1 MKHIY
6 FFFFIALSTFM
17 QCAPKQ
23 ESGLK
28 IFKYNQASGITS
40 LDPAFAKNQANI
52 WAVSQLYNGLV
63 HLNQNMNV
71 APAIAKSWAYSNDSK
86 TITFILRNDVQFH
99 QTGVFEQ
106 ETRMVTAHDFVYSFN
121 RIIDPKVASPGAWIF
136 NGKIDTQ
143 KPFVALNDTTFQIN
157 LQQAFG
163 PMLGILSMPYCFAV
177 PYEAVSFY
185 GKDFR
190 AHPLG
195 TGPFIFKVWEE
206 GTALVALK
214 NPIYF
219 EKDAQ
224 GHQLPFVDGFKVT
237 FMESKKMEFL
247 TFMKGELDILFGV
260 DKSFVDDI
268 LDENAEL
275 KTEWQDLLI
284 LYKSPFL
291 NTEYLGFNFK
301 GASTWLK
308 FKEFRQAINYCYDKE
323 GMIRYLR
330 KGVGAPAISG
340 FIPKGLPPY
349 DDKALKGY
357 NYDSK
362 KAKVLL
368 ESISYDGTEVILST
382 NETYKDMALYIA
394 KEAEKVG
401 VKLKVDVVQPSLLR
415 EWMVNGQV
423 DFFRGSWI
431 ADYPDAENYLSL
443 FYSKNGA
450 PPNYTRFKSS
460 TFDKLYEQSFEIA
473 DLSERLNLYRKMD
486 SILVDEAPVVFLYYD
501 EILRITHNNIKN
513 VRPNPLNTLDI
524 KYIKKDKL

>member
-1 MKHIY
+1 
-6 FFFFIALSTFM
+6 M
-17 QCAPKQ
+17 QCAPK
-23 ESGLK
+23 EENSLK

-52 WAVSQLYNGLV
+52 WAVSQLFNGLV
-63 HLNQNMNV
+63 QLYSTMNV
-71 APAIAKSWAYSNDSK
+71 APAIAKSWEFSNESK
-86 TITFILRNDVQFH
+86 TITFILRTDVKFH
-99 QTGVFEQ
+99 QKGVFEQ
-106 ETRMVTAHDFVYSFN
+106 ATRFVTAAYFVYSFN

-136 NGKIDTQ
+136 NWKIDTI
-143 KPFVALNDTTFQIN
+143 KPFVALNDTTFQLN

-163 PMLGILSMPYCFAV
+163 PMLGILCMPYCFVV
-177 PYEAVSFY
+177 PHEAVALY

-195 TGPFIFKVWEE
+195 TGPFVFKVWEE
-206 GTALVALK
+206 GTALVGLRNAH
-214 NPIYF
+214 YF
-219 EKDAQ
+219 ETDSS
-224 GHQLPFVDGFKVT
+224 GFQLPYVDGFKVT

-247 TFMKGELDILFGV
+247 TFMKGELDMLSGV

-268 LDENAEL
+268 LDENANL
-275 KTEWQDLLI
+275 KAEWKEKLL
-284 LYKSPFL
+284 LYKAPFL
-291 NTEYLGFNFK
+291 NTEYLGFNFN
-301 GASTWLK
+301 GATSWLQL
-308 FKEFRQAINYCYDKE
+308 KEFRQAINYCYYKE

-330 KGVGAPAISG
+330 KGVGSPAISG

-349 DDKALKGY
+349 DEQTLIGY
-357 NYDSK
+357 NYDPI
-362 KAKVLL
+362 KAKALL
-368 ESISYDGTEVILST
+368 KAIAYDGSEVVLST

-450 PPNYTRFKSS
+450 PPNYTRFNSP
-460 TFDKLYEQSFEIA
+460 TFDLLYEQSFGIGKVE
-473 DLSERLNLYRKMD
+473 DRYRLYQQMD
-486 SILVDEAPVVFLYYD
+486 SILVEEAPVVFLYYD
-501 EILRITHNNIKN
+501 EIVRITHANIQHAK
-513 VRPNPLNTLDI
+513 PNALNALDI
-524 KYIKKDKL
+524 KYIEKR

>member
-1 MKHIY
+1 MRYIY
-6 FFFFIALSTFM
+6 LFSIIFLSTFL
-17 QCAPKQ
+17 QCASKP
-23 ESGLK
+23 ENDLK

-63 HLNQNMNV
+63 QLDENMNV
-71 APAIAKSWAYSNDSK
+71 APAIAKSWEFSNNSR
-86 TITFILRNDVQFH
+86 TITFHLRTDVEFH
-99 QTGVFEQ
+99 QIDVFEHGSR
-106 ETRMVTAHDFVYSFN
+106 TVTAHDFVYSFQ

-136 NGKIDTQ
+136 NGKIDTLQ
-143 KPFVALNDTTFQIN
+143 PFIALDDTTFQLN

-163 PMLGILSMPYCFAV
+163 PMLGILSMPYCFVV
-177 PYEAVSFY
+177 PKEAVEHF

-195 TGPFIFKVWEE
+195 TGPFMFKVWEE
-206 GTALVALK
+206 GTALVGLK
-214 NPIYF
+214 NTQYF

-224 GHQLPFVDGFKVT
+224 GQSLPYVDGFKVS

-247 TFMKGELDILFGV
+247 TFMKGELDMLSGV
-260 DKSFVDDI
+260 DKSFVDEI
-268 LDENAEL
+268 LDENANLQANWKESL
-275 KTEWQDLLI
+275 V
-284 LYKSPFL
+284 LYKAPFL
-291 NTEYLGFNFK
+291 NTEYLGFNFE
-301 GASTWLK
+301 GATKWAQS
-308 FKEFRQAINYCYDKE
+308 KEFRQAINYCYDKE

-330 KGVGAPAISG
+330 KGVGAPANSG

-349 DDKALKGY
+349 NEEALVGY
-357 NYDSK
+357 QYNPE
-362 KAKVLL
+362 KAKALL
-368 ESISYDGTEVILST
+368 ESIGYDGTEVVLNT

-450 PPNYTRFKSS
+450 PPNYTRFASAKY
-460 TFDKLYEQSFEIA
+460 DALYEAAFKIGELK
-473 DLSERLNLYRKMD
+473 DRMPLYKQMD
-486 SILVDEAPVVFLYYD
+486 SILVEEAPVVFLYYD
-501 EILRITHNNIKN
+501 EIVRITHANIQKAK
-513 VRPNPLNTLDI
+513 PNALNSLDI
-524 KYIKKDKL
+524 KYIQKK

>member
-1 MKHIY
+1 MRHIY
-6 FFFFIALSTFM
+6 FFFLIALSTFM
-17 QCAPKQ
+17 QCAPK
-23 ESGLK
+23 EENSLK

-52 WAVSQLYNGLV
+52 WAVSQLFNGLV
-63 HLNQNMNV
+63 QLDSTMNV
-71 APAIAKSWAYSNDSK
+71 APAIAKSWEFSNESK
-86 TITFILRNDVQFH
+86 TITFILRTDVKFH
-99 QTGVFEQ
+99 QKGVFEQ
-106 ETRMVTAHDFVYSFN
+106 ATRFVTAAYFVYSFN

-136 NGKIDTQ
+136 NGKIDTI
-143 KPFVALNDTTFQIN
+143 KPFVALNDTTFQLN

-163 PMLGILSMPYCFAV
+163 PMLGILCMPYCFVV
-177 PYEAVSFY
+177 PHEAVALY

-195 TGPFIFKVWEE
+195 TGPFVFKVWEE
-206 GTALVALK
+206 GTALVGLRNAH
-214 NPIYF
+214 YF
-219 EKDAQ
+219 ETDSS
-224 GHQLPFVDGFKVT
+224 GFQLPYVDGFKVT

-247 TFMKGELDILFGV
+247 TFMKGELDMLSGV

-268 LDENAEL
+268 LDENAHL
-275 KTEWQDLLI
+275 KAEWKEKLL
-284 LYKSPFL
+284 LYKAPFL
-291 NTEYLGFNFK
+291 NTEYLGFNFN
-301 GASTWLK
+301 GATSWLQL
-308 FKEFRQAINYCYDKE
+308 KEFRQAINYCYDKE

-330 KGVGAPAISG
+330 KGVGSPAISG

-349 DDKALKGY
+349 DEQTLIGY
-357 NYDSK
+357 NYDPI
-362 KAKVLL
+362 KAKALL
-368 ESISYDGTEVILST
+368 KAIAYDGSEVVLST

-450 PPNYTRFKSS
+450 PPNYTRFNSP
-460 TFDKLYEQSFEIA
+460 TFDLLYEQSFGIGKVE
-473 DLSERLNLYRKMD
+473 DRYRLYQQMD
-486 SILVDEAPVVFLYYD
+486 SILVEEAPVVFLYYD
-501 EILRITHNNIKN
+501 EIVRITHANIQHAK
-513 VRPNPLNTLDI
+513 PNALNALDI
-524 KYIKKDKL
+524 KYIEKR

>member
-1 MKHIY
+1 MRHIY
-6 FFFFIALSTFM
+6 FFFLIALSTFM
-17 QCAPKQ
+17 QCAPK
-23 ESGLK
+23 EENSLK

-52 WAVSQLYNGLV
+52 WAVSQLFNGLV
-63 HLNQNMNV
+63 QLDSTMNV
-71 APAIAKSWAYSNDSK
+71 APAIAKSWEFSNESK
-86 TITFILRNDVQFH
+86 TITFILRTDVKFH
-99 QTGVFEQ
+99 QKGVFEQ
-106 ETRMVTAHDFVYSFN
+106 ATRFVTAADFVYSFN

-136 NGKIDTQ
+136 NGKIDTI
-143 KPFVALNDTTFQIN
+143 KPFVALNDTTFQLN

-163 PMLGILSMPYCFAV
+163 PMLGILCMPYCFVV
-177 PYEAVSFY
+177 PHEAVALY

-195 TGPFIFKVWEE
+195 TGPFVFKVWEE
-206 GTALVALK
+206 GTALVGLRNAH
-214 NPIYF
+214 YF
-219 EKDAQ
+219 ETDSS
-224 GHQLPFVDGFKVT
+224 GYQLPYVDGFKVT

-247 TFMKGELDILFGV
+247 TFMKGELDMLSGV

-268 LDENAEL
+268 LDENAHL
-275 KTEWQDLLI
+275 KAEWKEKLL
-284 LYKSPFL
+284 LYKAPFL
-291 NTEYLGFNFK
+291 NTEYLGFNFN
-301 GASTWLK
+301 GATSWLQL
-308 FKEFRQAINYCYDKE
+308 KEFRQAINYCYDKE

-330 KGVGAPAISG
+330 KGVGSPAISG

-349 DDKALKGY
+349 DEQTLIGY
-357 NYDSK
+357 NYDPI
-362 KAKVLL
+362 KAKALL
-368 ESISYDGTEVILST
+368 KAIAYDGSEVVLST

-450 PPNYTRFKSS
+450 PPNYTRFNSP
-460 TFDKLYEQSFEIA
+460 TFDLLYEQSFGIGKVE
-473 DLSERLNLYRKMD
+473 DRYRLYQQMD
-486 SILVDEAPVVFLYYD
+486 SILVEEAPVVFLYYD
-501 EILRITHNNIKN
+501 EIVRITHANIQHAK
-513 VRPNPLNTLDI
+513 PNALNALDI
-524 KYIKKDKL
+524 KYIEKR